1 MSLKATRFSERPKRN
16 EISMKAIVQVI
27 PKCPQA
33 KDTRKPSNWR
43 TTGKMETETGTE
55 SSCCRRNEAMA
66 VFETG

>member
-55 SSCCRRNEAMA
+55 SSCRRRQRSHGC
-66 VFETG
+66 F